1 MILAIDIGNTNIVTG
16 CIKDEKI
23 LFRERLST
31 NHTATKLEYSAIFK
45 TAFEMYGINSGE
57 IDGAIISSVVPS
69 VTGVVKDSIET
80 LCDTQVMVV
89 GPGIKTGIS
98 IVIDNPAQLGSDL
111 VVDAVAGVS
120 EYGVPQIIIDM
131 GTATTVSVVNKDSE
145 FTGGVILP
153 GVGTALNALIK
164 NTAQLPQIKLGTPP
178 QSIIGT
184 NTADSIE
191 SGMLYGTAAAIDG
204 ICDRIFSELGY
215 KSEIVA
221 TGGNSGKIIPLCRNK
236 IILDKQLIMK
246 GLNIIYQNNKEKTNA

>member
-1 MILAIDIGNTNIVTG
+1 MILAVDIGNTTVGICIIDNDEIIAVEKCMTDISEIEINYHDKITKMLISRNI
-16 CIKDEKI
+16 
-23 LFRERLST
+23 
-31 NHTATKLEYSAIFK
+31 TK
-45 TAFEMYGINSGE
+45 
-57 IDGAIISSVVPS
+57 IDGAVISSVVPLMTELIRNVIS
-69 VTGVVKDSIET
+69 SEYGVVPLIVNYET
-80 LCDTQVMVV
+80 ACNIT
-89 GPGIKTGIS
+89 IKTDEPS
-98 IVIDNPAQLGSDL
+98 KVGSDRIA
-111 VVDAVAGVS
+111 DAVGAVS
-120 EYGVPQIIIDM
+120 EYGTPLIIIDM

-145 FTGGVILP
+145 FIGGVILP
-153 GVGTALNALIK
+153 GVSTALNALIK

-184 NTADSIE
+184 NTAGSIE

-215 KSEIVA
+215 KPEIVA